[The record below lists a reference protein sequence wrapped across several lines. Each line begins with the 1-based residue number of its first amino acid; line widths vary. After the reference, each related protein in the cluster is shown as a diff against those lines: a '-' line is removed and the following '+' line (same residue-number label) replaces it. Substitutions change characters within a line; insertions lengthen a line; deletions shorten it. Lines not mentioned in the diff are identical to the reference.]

1 MKATVV
7 HQIFQVAYI
16 SVMATFQ
23 VAYIS
28 VMAMVIL

>member
-1 MKATVV
+1 MKAMVV

-28 VMAMVIL
+28 VMATVIL